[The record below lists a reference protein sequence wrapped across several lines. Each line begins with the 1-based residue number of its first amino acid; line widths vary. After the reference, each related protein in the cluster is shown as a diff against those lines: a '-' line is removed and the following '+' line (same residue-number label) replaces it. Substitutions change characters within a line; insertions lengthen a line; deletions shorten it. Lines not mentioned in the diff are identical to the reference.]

1 MFLVNRELV
10 FHFYRCK
17 KQTSHTNSKPF
28 PPPTRGCGSKRVRL
42 TLALHEF
49 LLSNRTRSAT
59 YRLGHDHVTIADAAR
74 FSANVVP
81 QMKRTTIAK
90 EFEAKQ
96 ANAAGTLDR
105 TLGAE
110 APLAATLGGAGG
122 ATSADWQGSGTA
134 SDQFAS
140 KDEVGELRQAVAM
153 KVRHMIVFV
162 YPVPPRR
169 NTHAYVQPKKN
180 NSIQDSTL
188 YNFLPIASSM
198 SGYTNHRADRLSKTS
213 I

>member
-1 MFLVNRELV
+1 
-10 FHFYRCK
+10 
-17 KQTSHTNSKPF
+17 
-28 PPPTRGCGSKRVRL
+28 
-42 TLALHEF
+42 
-49 LLSNRTRSAT
+49 
-59 YRLGHDHVTIADAAR
+59 
-74 FSANVVP
+74 
-81 QMKRTTIAK
+81 MKRTTIAK

-153 KVRHMIVFV
+153 KVSILARARYRLFV
-162 YPVPPRR
+162 LLCSYFSYFYGLACFVMFWYPVR
-169 NTHAYVQPKKN
+169 YE
-180 NSIQDSTL
+180 
-188 YNFLPIASSM
+188 
-198 SGYTNHRADRLSKTS
+198 
-213 I
+213 